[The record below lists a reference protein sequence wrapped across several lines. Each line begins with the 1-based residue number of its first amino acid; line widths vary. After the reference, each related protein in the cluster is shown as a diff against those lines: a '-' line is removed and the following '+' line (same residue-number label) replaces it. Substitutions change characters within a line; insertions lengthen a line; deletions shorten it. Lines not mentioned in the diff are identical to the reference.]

1 MNASNGSQLDHK
13 TAREASST
21 ASNVQAGTD
30 DTSDMAGDSHADSG
44 VSVRFILNIPNV
56 LTIIRLLAIVPLAI
70 LITHW
75 PEKRLVTVIIFAGI
89 WLTDILDGFIARR
102 FNMMTEFGKLFDP
115 FVDKVFQVVTVIM
128 LFSIGLVPL
137 WVPLFY
143 VLRETF
149 MLFASTV
156 LLTKHQVVVYSDRLG
171 KFSTLLFV
179 IVVGVVY
186 LLPTKYMWVKDF
198 IFIIPVLVSFSAT
211 IHYAVTQIRALRA
224 VNNRRDRQ

>member
-1 MNASNGSQLDHK
+1 M
-13 TAREASST
+13 
-21 ASNVQAGTD
+21 
-30 DTSDMAGDSHADSG
+30 
-44 VSVRFILNIPNV
+44 
-56 LTIIRLLAIVPLAI
+56 PLAI

-75 PEKRLVTVIIFAGI
+75 PEKRLVTVLIFAGI

-102 FNMMTEFGKLFDP
+102 FNMITEFGKLFDP

-156 LLTKHQVVVYSDRLG
+156 LLTKHQVVVYSDILG
-171 KFSTLLFV
+171 KFSTFLFV
-179 IVVGVVY
+179 LAVGIIY
-186 LLPTKYMWVKDF
+186 LVPMEKAWIKDV
-198 IFIIPVLVSFSAT
+198 IFILPVLCSISAT
-211 IHYAVTQIRALRA
+211 VHYAVTHIRALRA
-224 VNNRRDRQ
+224 ANDRDRQ

>member
-1 MNASNGSQLDHK
+1 MNTSNGSQFDQKAAL
-13 TAREASST
+13 EANST
-21 ASNVQAGTD
+21 
-30 DTSDMAGDSHADSG
+30 TSDVQGNTGDKSVNAGKPRSG
-44 VSVRFILNIPNV
+44 SGAGVRFILNIPNV
-56 LTIIRLLAIVPLAI
+56 LTIIRLLAVVPLAI

-75 PEKRLVTVIIFAGI
+75 PEKRLVTVLIFAGI

-102 FNMMTEFGKLFDP
+102 FNMITEFGKLFDP

-156 LLTKHQVVVYSDRLG
+156 LLTKHQVVVYSDILG
-171 KFSTLLFV
+171 KFSTFLFV
-179 IVVGVVY
+179 LAVGIIY
-186 LLPTKYMWVKDF
+186 LVPMEQTWIKDV
-198 IFIIPVLVSFSAT
+198 IFILPVFCSVAAT
-211 IHYAVTQIRALRA
+211 IHYAVTHIRALRA
-224 VNNRRDRQ
+224 ANDRDR